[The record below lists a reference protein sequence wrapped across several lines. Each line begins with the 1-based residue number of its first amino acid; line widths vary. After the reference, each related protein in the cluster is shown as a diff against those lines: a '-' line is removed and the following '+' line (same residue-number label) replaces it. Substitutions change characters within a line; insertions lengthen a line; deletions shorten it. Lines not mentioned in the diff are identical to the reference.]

1 MESNIFIQACMPAM
15 ADVVSGAVPR
25 PRERAKGEAWEAWLV
40 ETPAYRKLELSI
52 GNLGVTE
59 DADLVDFLGDPDGAL
74 CVTDDESGRVICFN
88 ADGTRAAIRERDLS

>member
-1 MESNIFIQACMPAM
+1 MESNIYIQACMPAM
-15 ADVVSGAVPR
+15 ADVVSGAIPR
-25 PRERAKGEAWEAWLV
+25 PRERAEGEGWGTWLV
-40 ETPAYRKLELSI
+40 ETPAYRKLGLHI
-52 GNLGVTE
+52 VKLGLTE